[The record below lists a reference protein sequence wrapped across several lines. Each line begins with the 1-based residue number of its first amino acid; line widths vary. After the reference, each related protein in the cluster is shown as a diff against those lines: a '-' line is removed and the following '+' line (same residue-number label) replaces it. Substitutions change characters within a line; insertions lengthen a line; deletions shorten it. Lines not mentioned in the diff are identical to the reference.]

1 MSDAGKPPSASS
13 GRAPSEKQLGMLRAF
28 GLSASTSKEA
38 SAKLTEILNLPLS
51 EQARLRLRLF
61 EDLRRAKEDAQ
72 DSHSVLFAAATLLV
86 HGYAFDEGQAF
97 TLLREYANRSDQPWT
112 DEEVRYKV
120 RSAIRTPHDKPQG
133 YLIVENKGSAPARNT
148 QRPTLNADRSSEPG
162 KAPAPVF
169 SPRKLALDFDYEKLK
184 SMAAKWRDVVT
195 VEWLANRA
203 AHDPCTVSPRRYLEL
218 LYRPGEKVLLFTVFK
233 SQGQAFWPADEVP
246 AFGPEGV
253 WYLAQPV
260 SGQTLPNPRN
270 GKMSRR
276 SQESVTEFRYVVLET
291 DKVDDLPP
299 EERATYIRSWLGL
312 IVQLPLRIEAIYTS
326 GGKSVHALV
335 RVDCR
340 THREWEDYVA
350 ALRPTLNLLGM
361 AGLDPATLTSVRLTR
376 LPGCLRA
383 GKLQK
388 LLYLQPGAGVRKI
401 CDLPTVRD
409 VAGEWLAKYR
419 RVIDGY
425 EDVSREL
432 RRALDYYGPCNA
444 ACRTALREIETME
457 LTRA

>member
-1 MSDAGKPPSASS
+1 MSDAGKPPS
-13 GRAPSEKQLGMLRAF
+13 EKQLGLLRAF
-28 GLSASTSKEA
+28 GLSASTPKEA
-38 SAKLTEILNLPLS
+38 TEKITEILNLPLS
-51 EQARLRLRLF
+51 EQARLRLRMF
-61 EDLRRAKEDAQ
+61 EDLHRAKAHAQ

-97 TLLREYANRSDQPWT
+97 PLLREYANRSDQPWS

-120 RSAIRTPHDKPQG
+120 RSAILTPHDKPQG
-133 YLIVENKGSAPARNT
+133 YLIVENKPNAAAAASGAARRSSAPAAT
-148 QRPTLNADRSSEPG
+148 MAAAPTS
-162 KAPAPVF
+162 PAPVF

-184 SMAAKWRDVVT
+184 SVAAKWRDVVN
-195 VEWLANRA
+195 VEWLANRS
-203 AHDPCTVSPRRYLEL
+203 AHDPSTISPKRYLEL

-233 SQGQAFWPADEVP
+233 SQGQAFWPTDEVP
-246 AFGPEGV
+246 AFGPDGV

-260 SGQTLPNPRN
+260 NGQTLPNPRN
-270 GKMSRR
+270 GRMSRR

-291 DKVDDLPP
+291 DKVDDLPAD
-299 EERATYIRSWLGL
+299 ERATYIRSWLGL

-340 THREWEDYVA
+340 THREWEDYVS
-350 ALRPTLNLLGM
+350 ALRPTMNLLGM

-376 LPGCLRA
+376 LPGCLR
-383 GKLQK
+383 GVRLQK

-409 VAGEWLAKYR
+409 VTGEWLAKYN

-425 EDVSREL
+425 EDTSREL
-432 RRALDYYGPCNA
+432 RRALDYYAPCNA
-444 ACRTALREIETME
+444 SCRAALRELEDAE
-457 LTRA
+457 LTRT